1 MLKHKK
7 IFINLLIL
15 MIFASIAVSQE
26 NTWQLNEKQNW
37 DLIAN
42 ENQKQFLTEL
52 SEVQKIVNKG
62 KNKQAAAKFAA
73 IKENYTE
80 FSRKD
85 LDLFIKSELLL
96 AKHKL
101 TKAARSYDKLLKN
114 YPDSLLHE
122 MAIKRENEI
131 GMTFLNGK
139 KRIALGF
146 IPISGTEEGISILEK
161 MTDHAGIDSQIGID
175 ASLAIVKNYE
185 KRKKYNEAY
194 LKWWE
199 IYSTGKKDN
208 ILMRD
213 ALLGMAKSKQA
224 IYNKNP
230 ENKKAFYDA
239 SCLRTS
245 KTYYEMLRTNYPEY
259 AKEIGVNEIINT
271 ISEQLA
277 YKELSTGIYYQKLGK
292 KQSANLYFDM
302 VINKWQN
309 TKSAEI
315 AQNMLNKNQGS

>member
-15 MIFASIAVSQE
+15 MIFASIAVSKE

-42 ENQKQFLTEL
+42 ENQKQFLTAL
-52 SEVQKIVNKG
+52 SEVQKIVNEG

-80 FSRKD
+80 FSGKD

-101 TKAARSYDKLLKN
+101 TKAARSYDKLLQN
-114 YPDSLLHE
+114 YPDSLLRD

-224 IYNKNP
+224 LYNKNP

-239 SCLRTS
+239 SCLRTA
-245 KTYYEMLRTNYPEY
+245 KTYYEMLKTNYPEY

-277 YKELSTGIYYQKLGK
+277 YKELSTGLYYQKLGK

-302 VINKWQN
+302 VINKWPN